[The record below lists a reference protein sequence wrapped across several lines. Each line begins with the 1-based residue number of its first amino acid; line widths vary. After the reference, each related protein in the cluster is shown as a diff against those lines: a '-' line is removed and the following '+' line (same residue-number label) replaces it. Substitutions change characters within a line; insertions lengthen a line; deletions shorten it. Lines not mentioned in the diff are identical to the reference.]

1 MKKKYVIGI
10 IILILIIAIILC
22 AFLYNKDKTN
32 GDSNNEKEKFIVA
45 NALDNNVVIEDKY
58 ANLTTE
64 QKNALIEK
72 RSVGKVSLQIK
83 EGTLTKERATI
94 VITDKNDYPYSYGEY
109 YTIKKLENGEW
120 RDLKSENYNINDL
133 LHETDNNGKVTM
145 EFNWKDR

>member
-22 AFLYNKDKTN
+22 AFLYNKDNTN
-32 GDSNNEKEKFIVA
+32 SNSNNEKEEFIVA

-72 RSVGKVSLQIK
+72 RSVDKVSLQIK
-83 EGTLTKERATI
+83 EGTLTKEGATI

-133 LHETDNNGKVTM
+133 LHGTDNNGQVTM
-145 EFNWKDR
+145 NFNW